1 MSPPAVPHLLFWD
14 WTQGHVLLK
23 QTNQKVKEK
32 KASKKERALV
42 FFAFFCSNNFSDC
55 ALYSRY
61 LVGRTNPVSISIS
74 TTLGNRAQTKHTKF
88 KKDWSNNISLI
99 SNRYGVQSRL
109 AVSAIM

>member
-42 FFAFFCSNNFSDC
+42 FFAFFCSKQFFRLRSLFS
-55 ALYSRY
+55 
-61 LVGRTNPVSISIS
+61 VSGWYNEPHIS